1 MFSSFFIDRPIFAA
15 VLSIVIVILG
25 GVAYPKLPISQYPEV
40 APPVVQVSAIY
51 PGANA
56 KTVAETVATPIE
68 LEVNGVERM
77 LYMSSRCTNDGQMYL
92 DVTFEVGTDLDM
104 AQVLVQNRVSIAEA
118 KLPEEVKRQG
128 VTTKKKSPA
137 ILLCVNLISPDA
149 SYDQLHLSNFALMNI
164 KDDLA
169 RIKGVGDVAFLGPR
183 DYSMRVWLDPNK
195 LADRGMTVGE
205 VVKAVKEQNI
215 QVAAG
220 RIGQSPVPEGAN
232 VPFQLTINTQGRMES
247 AGEFG
252 TVIVKTGDRGQNVYL
267 KDVVR
272 DTEFAMHVKLDPKKL
287 ADRGMTADSAAKS
300 IRKENAQVAAVRIE
314 GPPIPENGNLP
325 IQLAI
330 ITQGRIENAAEFR
343 KLIVEKGD
351 RDQVVYLKDV
361 LPDAT
366 FVPESLEYASG
377 VELGAK
383 SYDVNSYLDGKPAV
397 TLAVFQLPG
406 SNALKTAAA
415 VKAKMEELKENFPA
429 GINYEVYYD
438 TTVFVSESI
447 HEVFKTLIEAFIL
460 VFLVVLVF
468 LQDWRATIIPMIAVP
483 VSLIG
488 TFALM
493 AMMGF
498 SLNNLS
504 LFGLVLAIGIV
515 VDDAI
520 VVVENVERYL
530 AMGHPAGEAARL
542 AMAEVSGPVVAIA
555 LVLCAVFVPTAF
567 MAGISGEF
575 FRQFALTIAA
585 STIISAFNSLTL
597 SPALCAILFKGHG
610 TGHEAGAQGHAEK
623 VALPRTGVVLIAGAL
638 AYFMLTPLLAHLLG
652 VQLPGGHGEHSPDG
666 QASSAA
672 IRGLQ
677 LISIAAGV
685 AVGWFLA
692 GTLNRA
698 LGAFFAGFNWAFE
711 RVIEAYGR
719 GVALFLRI
727 SVIALLVYGGL
738 MGLTLL
744 GFKAVPSGFIPDQ
757 DKGYLVIN
765 AQLPDGASLD
775 RTDKI
780 VRQMSAIARDAEK
793 VPGVWHTIDLP
804 GYSALLGT
812 NISNVGGMFVIL
824 EPFEERKGDPQKS
837 AAAIAAKL
845 REQYAEIRGGRITVF
860 GAPAIDGL
868 GTTGGFKLQVQDRS
882 AAGLR
887 ALQGAVRNL
896 GDEGNADPRLV
907 GLFSSFTVNQPQLF
921 VEIDRDKAKAQKV
934 SLDDVNQTLQAYL
947 GGLYVNDVTLFNRNW
962 QVNVQ
967 ADARFRMRVE
977 DIGRLE
983 VRNSEGQRVPLRTL
997 VDVKDDSGPAI
1008 VNHYNSYPSAE
1019 LNGNMAPGTS
1029 SGQAVN
1035 IMDQLSNESLPSSMK
1050 ADWTEITLQ
1059 QIIASDF
1066 ARNLSEGAL
1075 PPALAFPLAVVFVFL
1090 VLSAQY
1096 ESWSL
1101 PLSIILIV
1109 PMCLLASI
1117 AGIWLVKMDN
1127 NIFTQIGLVVLIGLA
1142 AKNAILI
1149 VEFAKQKQDQG
1160 ASRLDATVDACR
1172 LRLRPILM
1180 TSFAFILGVLPLVLA
1195 KGPGAEMRVALGV
1208 AVFSGML
1215 GVTIFGLF
1223 FTPVFY
1229 AIIMR
1234 FGDKR
1239 QPADDQSV
1247 KSHENGHA

>member
-1 MFSSFFIDRPIFAA
+1 MFSNFFIDRPIFAT

-25 GVAYPKLPISQYPEV
+25 GVAYSLLPIAQYPEV

-56 KTVAETVATPIE
+56 KTVADTVATPIE

-92 DVTFEVGTDLDM
+92 DVTFEVGTNLDM

-164 KDDLA
+164 KDELA
-169 RIKGVGDVAFLGPR
+169 RLKGVGDVAFLGPR

-205 VVKAVKEQNI
+205 VVKAIKEQNI

-247 AGEFG
+247 DDDFG
-252 TVIVKTGDRGQNVYL
+252 GIIVKTGARGQNVYL

-272 DTEFAMHVKLDPKKL
+272 ETKRAPD
-287 ADRGMTADSAAKS
+287 
-300 IRKENAQVAAVRIE
+300 
-314 GPPIPENGNLP
+314 
-325 IQLAI
+325 
-330 ITQGRIENAAEFR
+330 GRE
-343 KLIVEKGD
+343 LEK
-351 RDQVVYLKDV
+351 
-361 LPDAT
+361 
-366 FVPESLEYASG
+366 G

-383 SYDVNSYLDGKPAV
+383 NYDVNSYLDGKPAV

-406 SNALKTAAA
+406 SNALKTADA
-415 VKAKMEELKENFPA
+415 VKAKMEELKEKFPA
-429 GINYEVYYD
+429 GIGYGIYYD
-438 TTVFVSESI
+438 TTVFVNESI
-447 HEVFKTLIEAFIL
+447 HEVFKTLFEAFVL

-488 TFALM
+488 TFAMM
-493 AMMGF
+493 AMLGF

-530 AMGHPAGEAARL
+530 AMGRPAGEAARL
-542 AMAEVSGPVVAIA
+542 AMAEVSGPVIAIA

-610 TGHEAGAQGHAEK
+610 TEHGPESHGHAEK
-623 VALPRTGVVLIAGAL
+623 EALPRLGLVLIVAAL
-638 AYFMLTPLLAHLLG
+638 AYFMFTPYLAQLLG
-652 VQLPGGHGEHSPDG
+652 VQLPGGHGEHAADD
-666 QASSAA
+666 QTISSAIWA
-672 IRGLQ
+672 VRLVS
-677 LISIAAGV
+677 LAAG
-685 AVGWFLA
+685 ATAGWFLT
-692 GTLNRA
+692 GLVNRA
-698 LGAFFAGFNWAFE
+698 LGGFFAAFNWAFD

-719 GVALFLRI
+719 SVALVLRI
-727 SVIALLVYGGL
+727 SVIALLVYGGF
-738 MGLTLL
+738 MGLTYL
-744 GFKAVPSGFIPDQ
+744 GFQAVPTGFIPDQ

-780 VRQMSAIARDAEK
+780 VRRMSAIARNAEK

-824 EPFEERKGDPQKS
+824 EPFEKRKGDPQQS

-845 REQYAEIRGGRITVF
+845 REQYGDIRGGRITVF

-882 AAGLR
+882 GGGLR

-896 GDEGNADPRLV
+896 ADEGNSDPRLV

-921 VEIDRDKAKAQKV
+921 VEIDRDKLKAQKV
-934 SLDDVNQTLQAYL
+934 SLDDVNLTLQAYL

-983 VRNSEGQRVPLRTL
+983 VRNADGQRVPLQTL
-997 VDVKDDSGPAI
+997 IDVRDESGPAI

-1019 LNGNMAPGTS
+1019 LSGNMAPGTS
-1029 SGQAVN
+1029 SGQAVE
-1035 IMDQLSNESLPSSMK
+1035 IMDEITKESLPTTMK

-1059 QIIASDF
+1059 QIIASQDV
-1066 ARNLSEGAL
+1066 LTK
-1075 PPALAFPLAVVFVFL
+1075 LAFPLAVVLVFL
-1090 VLSAQY
+1090 VLAAQY

-1117 AGIWLVKMDN
+1117 AGIWLMKMDN

-1160 ASRLDATVDACR
+1160 ASRFEATVDACR

-1180 TSFAFILGVLPLVLA
+1180 TSFAFILGVVPLVLA
-1195 KGPGAEMRVALGV
+1195 KGAGAEMRVALGV

-1229 AIIMR
+1229 SLIMW
-1234 FGDKR
+1234 FSDKG
-1239 QPADDQSV
+1239 QPAPV
-1247 KSHENGHA
+1247 PPTVEGHEARHG

>member
-1 MFSSFFIDRPIFAA
+1 MFSNFFIDRPIFAT

-25 GVAYPKLPISQYPEV
+25 VVAYPKLPIAQYPEV

-92 DVTFEVGTDLDM
+92 DVTFEVGTNLDM

-149 SYDQLHLSNFALMNI
+149 SYDQLHLSNFALMSI
-164 KDDLA
+164 KDELA
-169 RIKGVGDVAFLGPR
+169 RLQGVGDVAFLGPR
-183 DYSMRVWLDPNK
+183 DYSMRIWLDPNK

-205 VVKAVKEQNI
+205 AVKAIKEQNI

-220 RIGQSPVPEGAN
+220 RIGQSPLPEGAN
-232 VPFQLTINTQGRMES
+232 VAFQLTINTQGRMES
-247 AGEFG
+247 AGDFG
-252 TVIVKTGDRGQNVYL
+252 NIIVKTGSRGQNVYL

-272 DTEFAMHVKLDPKKL
+272 DTEFVTRVLLDRDLLGKRGVSADDVVKIL
-287 ADRGMTADSAAKS
+287 RQ
-300 IRKENAQVAAVRIE
+300 QVPQATAVRVE
-314 GPPIPENGNLP
+314 QAAGVEDSKAPVHV
-325 IQLAI
+325 AI
-330 ITQGRIENAAEFR
+330 ITRVELKKPELELLGG
-343 KLIVEKGD
+343 IVVKSGPEGQKVCL
-351 RDQVVYLKDV
+351 RDLSSTSDFAPKC
-361 LPDAT
+361 
-366 FVPESLEYASG
+366 LEYTNG

-383 SYDVNSYLDGKPAV
+383 NYDVNSYLDGKPAV

-406 SNALKTAAA
+406 SNALKTADA
-415 VKAKMEELKENFPA
+415 VKAKMDELKANFPA
-429 GINYEVYYD
+429 GITHEIYYD
-438 TTVFVSESI
+438 TTVFVDESI
-447 HEVFKTLIEAFIL
+447 HEVFKTLVEAFIL

-488 TFALM
+488 TFGLM
-493 AMMGF
+493 AALGF

-530 AMGHPAGEAARL
+530 AMGHSSVEAARL

-555 LVLCAVFVPTAF
+555 LVLCAVFVPTAL

-610 TGHEAGAQGHAEK
+610 AEHGPEPHGHAKKE
-623 VALPRTGVVLIAGAL
+623 ALPRLGVVLILAIL
-638 AYFMLTPLLAHLLG
+638 AYFMLTPYLAHLMG
-652 VQLPGGHGEHSPDG
+652 VQLPGGHGEHAAGD
-666 QASSAA
+666 QTSSAA
-672 IRGLQ
+672 IWVVRLVSLAGGM
-677 LISIAAGV
+677 AA
-685 AVGWFLA
+685 GWFLA
-692 GTLNRA
+692 GLTNRA
-698 LGAFFAGFNWAFE
+698 LGAFFAAFNWAFD

-727 SVIALLVYGGL
+727 SVIALAVYGGL
-738 MGLTLL
+738 MGLTYL
-744 GFKAVPSGFIPDQ
+744 GFQAVPTGFIPDQ
-757 DKGYLVIN
+757 DKGYLVVN

-775 RTDKI
+775 RADEI
-780 VRQMSAIARDAEK
+780 VRQLSAIARDPVK
-793 VPGVWHTIDLP
+793 VPGVGHTIDLP
-804 GYSALLGT
+804 GYSVLLGT

-824 EPFEERKGDPQKS
+824 EPFEKRKGDPQKS

-845 REQYAEIRGGRITVF
+845 RQQYGDIRTGRITVF

-868 GTTGGFKLQVQDRS
+868 GTTGGFKLQVQDLRG
-882 AAGLR
+882 AGLR
-887 ALQGAVRNL
+887 ALQGSVQNL
-896 GDEGNADPRLV
+896 ADKGNADPRLV
-907 GLFSSFTVNQPQLF
+907 GLFSSFTVNQPQLY
-921 VEIDRDKAKAQKV
+921 VEIDRDKLKAQKV
-934 SLDDVNQTLQAYL
+934 SLDDVNQALQAYL

-983 VRNSEGQRVPLRTL
+983 VRNAEGQRVPLQTL
-997 VDVKDDSGPAI
+997 VNVSDVSGPAI
-1008 VNHYNSYPSAE
+1008 VNHYNGNPSAE

-1029 SGQAVN
+1029 SGQAVE
-1035 IMDQLSNESLPSSMK
+1035 IMDEITKEWLPSTMK
-1050 ADWTEITLQ
+1050 ANWTEITLQ
-1059 QIIASDF
+1059 QIMASQDF
-1066 ARNLSEGAL
+1066 YTK
-1075 PPALAFPLAVVFVFL
+1075 LAFPLAVVLVFL
-1090 VLSAQY
+1090 VLAAQY

-1117 AGIWLVKMDN
+1117 AGIWLMKMDN

-1160 ASRLDATVDACR
+1160 AGRLEATVDACR

-1180 TSFAFILGVLPLVLA
+1180 TSFAFILGVVPLVLA
-1195 KGPGAEMRVALGV
+1195 QGAGAEMRVALGV

-1215 GVTIFGLF
+1215 GVTVFGLF

-1229 AIIMR
+1229 SIVMWFSDR
-1234 FGDKR
+1234 G
-1239 QPADDQSV
+1239 QPARV
-1247 KSHENGHA
+1247 PPAVESHEAGHG